1 VLRVLLAEAELELA
15 PHEIAGHPAVRA
27 SAKSQDRRPG
37 QVLLDQNLHGAALGK
52 LEDGARRGRPDI
64 VHYCL
69 LTLLE
74 SPLNKAGGLEVAIHT
89 RHRLLIRVKPDTRL
103 PRGEARFQGLMG
115 KVLREGRSQDKKP
128 LIWVQDDVLT
138 PAQALH
144 AFAKGPVLRL
154 DEGGALLSPTD
165 IAARADASQDLTLVL
180 GAFPSGAFLPE
191 WVEAVPEA
199 VSIWKEPL
207 NAWAVA
213 AEVAA
218 GYRARW
224 GSVLAPPASSTA
236 APGSPKAGS

>member
-1 VLRVLLAEAELELA
+1 VLRVLLAEAELELV
-15 PHEIAGHPAVRA
+15 PVEIAGHPAVRA
-27 SAKSQDRRPG
+27 SAKAQDRRPG

-52 LEDGARRGRPDI
+52 LEDGPRRGRPDI

-74 SPLNKAGGLEVAIHT
+74 SPLGKAGKLEVAIHT

-115 KVLREGRSQDKKP
+115 KVLREGQSQDKKP
-128 LIWVQDDVLT
+128 LIWVEGEMT

-154 DEGGALLSPTD
+154 DEGGALLSPVD
-165 IAARADASQDLTLVL
+165 IAARADAAGDLTLVL
-180 GAFPSGAFLPE
+180 GAFPAGAFLPE
-191 WVEAVPEA
+191 WLEAVPEA

-224 GSVLAPPASSTA
+224 GP
-236 APGSPKAGS
+236 

>member
-1 VLRVLLAEAELELA
+1 MLRVLLAEAELELA
-15 PHEIAGHPAVRA
+15 PAEIAGHPAVRA
-27 SAKSQDRRPG
+27 SAKAQDRRPG
-37 QVLLDQNLHGAALGK
+37 QVLLDQNLHGSALAK
-52 LEDGARRGRPDI
+52 LPDGARRGRPDI
-64 VHYCL
+64 AHYCL

-74 SPLNKAGGLEVAIHT
+74 SPLAKAGRLEVAIHT
-89 RHRLLIRVKPDTRL
+89 RHRLLVRVRPDTRL

-115 KVLREGRSQDKKP
+115 KVLREGRSQGKKP
-128 LIWVQDDVLT
+128 LLWVEGEAS

-154 DEGGALLSPTD
+154 DEGGTLLAPAD
-165 IAARADASQDLTLVL
+165 IAARADASGDLTLVL

-191 WVEAVPEA
+191 WVAAAPEA

-224 GSVLAPPASSTA
+224 GP
-236 APGSPKAGS
+236 

>member
-1 VLRVLLAEAELELA
+1 
-15 PHEIAGHPAVRA
+15 
-27 SAKSQDRRPG
+27 
-37 QVLLDQNLHGAALGK
+37 VLLDQNLHSAALNK
-52 LEDGARRGRPDI
+52 LPDGARRGRPDI

-74 SPLNKAGGLEVAIHT
+74 SPLCKAGHLEVAIHT

-115 KVLREGRSQDKKP
+115 KVLREGKSQDKKP
-128 LIWVQDDVLT
+128 LIWVQDELT
-138 PAQALH
+138 PAQVLH

-154 DEGGALLSPTD
+154 DEGGALLSPAD
-165 IAARADASQDLTLVL
+165 IAGKADASQDLTLVL
-180 GAFPSGAFLPE
+180 GAFPAGAFLPE
-191 WVEAVPEA
+191 WVQAVPET

-218 GYRARW
+218 GFRARW
-224 GSVLAPPASSTA
+224 MP
-236 APGSPKAGS
+236 

>member
-1 VLRVLLAEAELELA
+1 MLRVLLAEAELELV
-15 PHEIAGHPAVRA
+15 PTEIAGHPAVRA
-27 SAKSQDRRPG
+27 SAKAQDKRPG

-52 LEDGARRGRPDI
+52 LEEGARRGRPDI

-74 SPLNKAGGLEVAIHT
+74 SPLAKAGQVEVAIHT
-89 RHRLLIRVKPDTRL
+89 RQRLLIRVKPDTRL

-128 LIWVQDDVLT
+128 LIWVEGELT

-154 DEGGALLSPTD
+154 DEGGTLLSPAD
-165 IAARADASQDLTLVL
+165 LAARADAAGDLTLVL
-180 GAFPSGAFLPE
+180 GAFPSGQFLPE
-191 WVEAVPEA
+191 WVAAAPEA
-199 VSIWKEPL
+199 VAVWKEPL

-213 AEVAA
+213 AEAVA

-224 GSVLAPPASSTA
+224 GPALAPGTPAPA
-236 APGSPKAGS
+236 

>member
-1 VLRVLLAEAELELA
+1 MLRVLLAEAELELV
-15 PHEIAGHPAVRA
+15 PTEIAGHPAVRA
-27 SAKSQDRRPG
+27 SAKAQDRRPG
-37 QVLLDQNLHGAALGK
+37 QVVLDQNLHGAALGK

-74 SPLNKAGGLEVAIHT
+74 SPLAKAGGLEVAIHT

-128 LIWVQDDVLT
+128 LIWVEGEGELT

-154 DEGGALLSPTD
+154 DEGGAGLSPAD
-165 IAARADASQDLTLVL
+165 IAARADAAGDLTLVL

-199 VSIWKEPL
+199 VSIWAEPL

-224 GSVLAPPASSTA
+224 GP
-236 APGSPKAGS
+236 

>member
-1 VLRVLLAEAELELA
+1 MAEAELELA
-15 PHEIAGHPAVRA
+15 PQEIAGHPAVRA
-27 SAKSQDRRPG
+27 SAKAQDRRPG
-37 QVLLDQNLHGAALGK
+37 EVLLDQNLHSTALSK
-52 LEDGARRGRPDI
+52 LPDGARRGRPDI

-74 SPLNKAGGLEVAIHT
+74 SPLCKAGGLEVAIHT
-89 RHRLLIRVKPDTRL
+89 RHRLLIRVKSDTRL

-115 KVLREGRSQDKKP
+115 RVLREGQSQDKKP
-128 LIWVQDDVLT
+128 LIWVQDELT

-154 DEGGALLSPTD
+154 DEGGAMLPPTD
-165 IAARADASQDLTLVL
+165 IAAKADANRDLTLVL

-191 WVEAVPEA
+191 WVAAAPEA
-199 VSIWKEPL
+199 VSIWPQPL

-218 GYRARW
+218 GFRARW
-224 GSVLAPPASSTA
+224 PHEPPQAKGVPT
-236 APGSPKAGS
+236 P

>member
-1 VLRVLLAEAELELA
+1 VLRILLAQAELELA
-15 PHEIAGHPAVRA
+15 PAEIAGHPAVRA
-27 SAKSQDRRPG
+27 SAKAQDRRPG

-74 SPLNKAGGLEVAIHT
+74 SPLAKAGGLEVAIHT

-115 KVLREGRSQDKKP
+115 KVLREGQSQDKKP
-128 LIWVQDDVLT
+128 LIWVQDEAT

-154 DEGGALLSPTD
+154 DEGGALLSPAD
-165 IAARADASQDLTLVL
+165 IAARADPAGDLTLVL

-191 WVEAVPEA
+191 WVEAAPEA
-199 VSIWKEPL
+199 VSIWKDPL

-213 AEVAA
+213 AEMVA

-224 GSVLAPPASSTA
+224 GPAT
-236 APGSPKAGS
+236 GAGASGA